1 MHTIYAL
8 MQILWAEKNNMY
20 WGYKWFTVLYWRYCL
35 VNTVLSIAYIIR
47 KGIKYNVIGSQPNS
61 EPFLLIEGEKRWLK
75 ECLTVRQISKASKKG
90 AKMLNKLKK
99 SINAS
104 FFVNVFNMFFSSVAL
119 SKWSIVKS
127 TKVCDL
133 IDRNG
138 KNAWS
143 KT

>member
-1 MHTIYAL
+1 
-8 MQILWAEKNNMY
+8 
-20 WGYKWFTVLYWRYCL
+20 
-35 VNTVLSIAYIIR
+35 VLSIAYIIR

-119 SKWSIVKS
+119 SK
-127 TKVCDL
+127 
-133 IDRNG
+133 
-138 KNAWS
+138 
-143 KT
+143 

>member
-1 MHTIYAL
+1 
-8 MQILWAEKNNMY
+8 
-20 WGYKWFTVLYWRYCL
+20 
-35 VNTVLSIAYIIR
+35 
-47 KGIKYNVIGSQPNS
+47 
-61 EPFLLIEGEKRWLK
+61 
-75 ECLTVRQISKASKKG
+75 
-90 AKMLNKLKK
+90 MLNKLKK